1 MKITSGKVVR
11 FLFFYGSMLF
21 LHHCS
26 CTLLGLKA
34 QHSAEL
40 CPSFVNCN
48 HFWCLILTGWG
59 RTGNGILAEI
69 GDSRG
74 MGEERA
80 RGGSTKR
87 IGSGRIWQQCL
98 IFCNENKEQG
108 GSQKQNKK

>member
-1 MKITSGKVVR
+1 MKKCDHQG
-11 FLFFYGSMLF
+11 FYF
-21 LHHCS
+21 I
-26 CTLLGLKA
+26 
-34 QHSAEL
+34 EL
-40 CPSFVNCN
+40 STA
-48 HFWCLILTGWG
+48 ILTGWG